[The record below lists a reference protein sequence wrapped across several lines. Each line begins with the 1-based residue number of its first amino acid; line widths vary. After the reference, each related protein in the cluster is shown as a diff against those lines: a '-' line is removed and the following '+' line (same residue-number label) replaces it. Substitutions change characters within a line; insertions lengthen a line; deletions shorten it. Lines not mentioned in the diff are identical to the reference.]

1 MGSVALLRAAGL
13 DISATPR
20 GYLLRQEERGLLRTV
35 ACRHAAKE
43 MEAELIAIV
52 DNGCTVMDVIVE
64 HPVYG
69 QLTGPLDLSSRYD
82 VSEFIRKVE
91 EHAARPL
98 SLLTDGIHTIQPTD
112 GMPYM
117 PDGVAAFKGAANV
130 DGAKE
135 FIEWL
140 FSSDEN
146 LKELAAIDKKNTIKL
161 CIPSLEG
168 VELDFDEKALMKEDI
183 SQFGE
188 IRDAVL
194 EKWDQMTSGKEV
206 QEGSK

>member
-1 MGSVALLRAAGL
+1 MDAEARRAEIRQTLSRATAPVSAAALARDLGVSRQVIVGDVALLRAAGL

-35 ACRHAAKE
+35 ACRHTAKE
-43 MEAELIAIV
+43 MEAELTAIV

-98 SLLTDGIHTIQPTD
+98 SLLTDGIHLHTLRCP
-112 GMPYM
+112 GEE
-117 PDGVAAFKGAANV
+117 AFQRVVRA
-130 DGAKE
+130 
-135 FIEWL
+135 
-140 FSSDEN
+140 
-146 LKELAAIDKKNTIKL
+146 
-161 CIPSLEG
+161 LEEAG
-168 VELDFDEKALMKEDI
+168 FLVK
-183 SQFGE
+183 
-188 IRDAVL
+188 
-194 EKWDQMTSGKEV
+194 
-206 QEGSK
+206 